1 MNTTDKELTYTV
13 TEKEYREG
21 LAKGWTDDDMLKPGK
36 YKVRRSRFVVKQENS
51 SEQKSDSQLDKM
63 KRLPRG
69 SFKAKP
75 DATKLEN
82 CKVKISLYLDG
93 DVLEYFKKRAE
104 PPHAAPYQT
113 QINNE
118 LRRIMENDSTD
129 AASLEK
135 DILNNEEFLRALK
148 EKLETV

>member
-1 MNTTDKELTYTV
+1 MRRVVESILKLTEEEL
-13 TEKEYREG
+13 
-21 LAKGWTDDDMLKPGK
+21 
-36 YKVRRSRFVVKQENS
+36 
-51 SEQKSDSQLDKM
+51 DSQLDKM

-75 DATKLEN
+75 NTTKLEN
-82 CKVKISLYLDG
+82 CKVKVSLYIDG
-93 DVLEYFKKRAE
+93 DILEYFRQRAA

-118 LRRIMENDSTD
+118 LRRIMENGSTD

-148 EKLETV
+148 EKLATV